1 MTQTSTSTPAAS
13 GHPGS
18 AAPAVQLSGVTKD
31 FGPVHA
37 VRGIDLSLE
46 PGEIVAF
53 LGPNGAGKTTTIDM
67 VLGLSQ
73 PTTGSVQ
80 VLGLQPRQAISRGLV
95 SAVMQTGGLLKDL
108 SVRETVTY
116 TASLFADTAPVD
128 EVLRTAGI
136 ESIADRRVGKC
147 SGGEQQRLRFAMAL
161 LSDPAL
167 LLLDEPTTG
176 MDVEG
181 RRAFWSAIREDAAK
195 GRTVLFAT
203 HYLEEADQYADRII
217 LISHG
222 RIVADGTGSQI
233 KALAAGRTVRATL
246 PGADAERLSQLA
258 GVESVDVRG
267 DAVYVHAKDTDAVAR
282 YLLTE
287 TSAHDLEITARGLED
302 AFLSLTGGTTTTQKE
317 HRHDHADHRP
327 EHPPGAAA
335 GRLQPHRARHRA
347 QADAAQPPHDHLHA
361 DPAGR
366 AAAQSSAASTGW
378 QDKAGSGNVAAYILV
393 SMALY
398 GAALT
403 AAAGGSMVALERALG
418 WSRQLRLTPLNPVAY
433 ILMKAIVALAMG
445 ALAIAA
451 VNVVGIL
458 QGKAEM
464 PTSRLDRQRR
474 GHPVLHADLRR
485 PRRLRRL
492 PRPGRERH
500 ADPRPRPCAAVVPR
514 RCVHPARPVLPGRC
528 ATSPTGRR
536 CTASPRSPARRSP
549 TSCPGTPS
557 STRSPGS
564 RSSWPAPPGG

>member
-1 MTQTSTSTPAAS
+1 MIQTSTSIPATS
-13 GHPGS
+13 GRPGG

-31 FGPVHA
+31 FGLVHA

-73 PTTGSVQ
+73 PTTGSVE

-116 TASLFADTAPVD
+116 MASLFADTAAVD

-136 ESIADRRVGKC
+136 DGIADRRVGKC

-181 RRAFWSAIREDAAK
+181 RRAFWAAIREDAAK

-246 PGADAERLSQLA
+246 PDADVSTLSQLP

-282 YLLTE
+282 HLLTE

-302 AFLSLTGGTTTTQKE
+302 AFLSLTSGDDDDIE
-317 HRHDHADHRP
+317 
-327 EHPPGAAA
+327 GA
-335 GRLQPHRARHRA
+335 
-347 QADAAQPPHDHLHA
+347 
-361 DPAGR
+361 
-366 AAAQSSAASTGW
+366 SA
-378 QDKAGSGNVAAYILV
+378 
-393 SMALY
+393 
-398 GAALT
+398 
-403 AAAGGSMVALERALG
+403 
-418 WSRQLRLTPLNPVAY
+418 
-433 ILMKAIVALAMG
+433 
-445 ALAIAA
+445 
-451 VNVVGIL
+451 
-458 QGKAEM
+458 
-464 PTSRLDRQRR
+464 
-474 GHPVLHADLRR
+474 
-485 PRRLRRL
+485 
-492 PRPGRERH
+492 
-500 ADPRPRPCAAVVPR
+500 
-514 RCVHPARPVLPGRC
+514 
-528 ATSPTGRR
+528 
-536 CTASPRSPARRSP
+536 
-549 TSCPGTPS
+549 
-557 STRSPGS
+557 
-564 RSSWPAPPGG
+564 